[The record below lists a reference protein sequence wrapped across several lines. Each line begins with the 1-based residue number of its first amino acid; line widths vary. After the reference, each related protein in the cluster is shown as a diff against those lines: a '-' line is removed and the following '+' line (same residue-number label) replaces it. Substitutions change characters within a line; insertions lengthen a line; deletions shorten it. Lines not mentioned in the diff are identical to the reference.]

1 MDFEKEY
8 YQLHFDES
16 RFYDSNTE
24 FVFYIGFKVKRA
36 LNLIVTDREVR
47 QFGATETAEN
57 IKSLWEVETFD
68 KASDF
73 YKRIQKFLPSVQT
86 L

>member
-8 YQLHFDES
+8 ANLHFDED
-16 RFYDSNTE
+16 RLETP
-24 FVFYIGFKVKRA
+24 VFYIGFRVKRA

-47 QFGATETAEN
+47 QFGAAEK
-57 IKSLWEVETFD
+57 IEDVKSLWELETFT

-73 YKRIQKFLPSVQT
+73 YKRIQKFLPMVVT

>member
-24 FVFYIGFKVKRA
+24 FVFYIGFRVTRA
-36 LNLIVTDREVR
+36 LNFIVTDREVR
-47 QFGATETAEN
+47 QFGAIETEEN
-57 IKSLWEVETFD
+57 IKSLWEVETFN

-73 YKRIQKFLPSVQT
+73 YKRIQKFLPAVQT

>member
-8 YQLHFDES
+8 EELHFNES
-16 RFYDSNTE
+16 QIENPI
-24 FVFYIGFKVKRA
+24 FYIGFRVKRA

-47 QFGATETAEN
+47 QFGATKNIED
-57 IKSLWEVETFD
+57 IKSIWEVETFTES
-68 KASDF
+68 SDF
-73 YKRIQKFLPSVQT
+73 YKRIQKFLPMVVT

>member
-8 YQLHFDES
+8 EELHFNES
-16 RFYDSNTE
+16 QIKDPI
-24 FVFYIGFKVKRA
+24 FYIGFRVKRA

-47 QFGATETAEN
+47 QFGATKNIED
-57 IKSLWEVETFD
+57 IKSLWELETFTE
-68 KASDF
+68 ASDF
-73 YKRIQKFLPSVQT
+73 YKRIQKFLPMVVT

>member
-8 YQLHFDES
+8 FQLHFDES

-36 LNLIVTDREVR
+36 LNLLVTDREVR
-47 QFGATETAEN
+47 QFGAIENPDN
-57 IKSLWEVETFD
+57 IKTMWELETFTES
-68 KASDF
+68 SDF

>member
-8 YQLHFDES
+8 EELHFNES
-16 RFYDSNTE
+16 QIENPT
-24 FVFYIGFKVKRA
+24 FYIGFKVKRA

-47 QFGATETAEN
+47 QFGAVKKIED
-57 IKSLWEVETFD
+57 IKSLWEVETFTE
-68 KASDF
+68 ASDF
-73 YKRIQKFLPSVQT
+73 YKRIQKFLPMVVT

>member
-8 YQLHFDES
+8 SQLHFDES
-16 RFYDSNTE
+16 RFYDNNIE

-47 QFGATETAEN
+47 QFGAIETEEN
-57 IKSLWEVETFD
+57 IKSLWEVETFN

-73 YKRIQKFLPSVQT
+73 YKRIQKFLPAVQT